1 MDQSN
6 RLVMHSDPA
15 YLTPKAHRTRAS
27 LLVAGR
33 RLVGLHGK
41 AGVNVMAVC
50 AEAGVGRTSFYKYFE
65 DVEGLL
71 EAVVL
76 EVAGDIKASFDHLHS
91 EQPRGRTRLKAC
103 LKMILSVA
111 VEEPETAL
119 LLTTLAQTTPEIE
132 GLIRSEIKAEL
143 SAESDPSIEDVA
155 GLSGFLSITI
165 LALARQFSEG
175 KLAED
180 SVDQH
185 LRRLLRSIP

>member
-1 MDQSN
+1 MQ
-6 RLVMHSDPA
+6 SDPTD
-15 YLTPKAHRTRAS
+15 LTPKARRTRLS

-33 RLVGLHGK
+33 RLIGLNGR

-76 EVAGDIKASFDHLHS
+76 DVAKDIKTKFDHLHS
-91 EQPRGRTRLKAC
+91 EQPRGRARLQAC

-119 LLTTLAQTTPEIE
+119 LLTSLAQTSPEIE
-132 GLIRSEIKAEL
+132 GLVRSEISAEL
-143 SAESDPSIEDVA
+143 SAVSDPRIEDVE
-155 GLSGFLSITI
+155 GLSSFLSIAI

-175 KLAED
+175 KLAEG
-180 SVDQH
+180 SVDGH
-185 LRRLLRSIP
+185 LRRLVRCIA